1 MIIKYIVYSCYEHY
15 SKNGIELTDWF
26 PVSYKYNSLEEA
38 ENFLK
43 QYIEISNYID
53 KKTKLKHFFEIRKVD
68 ITTLPVPSYPIK
80 TRGRKSKQRLEEED
94 NYYKTYWNRYK

>member
-1 MIIKYIVYSCYEHY
+1 MIIKYIIYSCYEHR
-15 SKNGIELTDWF
+15 SKNGIEVTSWF
-26 PVSYKYNSLEEA
+26 PVGYKYNSLEEA
-38 ENFLK
+38 EEFLK
-43 QYIEISNYID
+43 QCKEISDYID
-53 KKTKLKHFFEIRKVD
+53 KKTKLKHFFEIREID